1 MLLSLLLSL
10 VTLGVVPEGIASVF
24 EAILPDTV
32 LAEIVVSGELLLAM
46 TLLGRVV
53 TGTVFP
59 GIMLVC

>member
-10 VTLGVVPEGIASVF
+10 VTLGVVPEGIASV

-53 TGTVFP
+53 AGTVFP